1 MPLSDS
7 ALSPAL
13 QQTID
18 TIARSTGAT
27 ANPNVKRRADAF
39 ATPNLEMPL
48 AYLRVPAPVILQD
61 NRMPS
66 WLTWAAGAAVV
77 AFLLKGARG

>member
-18 TIARSTGAT
+18 TIARSSGASS
-27 ANPNVKRRADAF
+27 NPNVARRPDAF
-39 ATPNLEMPL
+39 ATPNLELPL
-48 AYLRVPAPVILQD
+48 AYMRVPAPVILQD
-61 NRMPS
+61 NSLPT
-66 WLTWAAGAAVV
+66 WLPWAAGAAVV
-77 AFLLKGARG
+77 ALLLKGGR